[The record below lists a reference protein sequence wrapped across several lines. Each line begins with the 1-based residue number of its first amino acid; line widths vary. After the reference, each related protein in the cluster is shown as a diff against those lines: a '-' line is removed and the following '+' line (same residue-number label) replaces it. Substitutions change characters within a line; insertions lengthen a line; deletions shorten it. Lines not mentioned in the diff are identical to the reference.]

1 MLARRFPNVN
11 FDSGGGD
18 LLEEVTLRTVGN
30 ERGTISMFGSGIIE
44 LLAREMTSDLHHIR
58 NTAQQRAISTGKHVT
73 VTLNTNGVNFGK
85 LTAWP
90 DGLLDVSKVQG
101 IDEDLIVKPF
111 SQKGVYVSIR

>member
-1 MLARRFPNVN
+1 
-11 FDSGGGD
+11 
-18 LLEEVTLRTVGN
+18 
-30 ERGTISMFGSGIIE
+30 MFVSGIIE

-73 VTLNTNGVNFGK
+73 VTLNTQGVNFGK

-90 DGLLDVSKVQG
+90 DGVLDVSKVQG